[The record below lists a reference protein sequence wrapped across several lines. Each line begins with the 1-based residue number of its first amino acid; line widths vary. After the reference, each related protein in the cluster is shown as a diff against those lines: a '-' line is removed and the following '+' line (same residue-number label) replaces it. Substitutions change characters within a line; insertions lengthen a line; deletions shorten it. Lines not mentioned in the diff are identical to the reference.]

1 MSFFNLSFPKIK
13 KKTNLGDEQPD
24 QNDAMNTE
32 NETVY
37 FSPDQTIEPITNETI
52 NSEMES
58 VVVDSERN
66 NFQVELESDMTS
78 VQERISFEFSKYSFN
93 F

>member
-1 MSFFNLSFPKIK
+1 
-13 KKTNLGDEQPD
+13 
-24 QNDAMNTE
+24 MNTE

-37 FSPDQTIEPITNETI
+37 FSPDQTIEPVTNETI

-78 VQERISFEFSKYSFN
+78 VQERISFEFSKYRFN